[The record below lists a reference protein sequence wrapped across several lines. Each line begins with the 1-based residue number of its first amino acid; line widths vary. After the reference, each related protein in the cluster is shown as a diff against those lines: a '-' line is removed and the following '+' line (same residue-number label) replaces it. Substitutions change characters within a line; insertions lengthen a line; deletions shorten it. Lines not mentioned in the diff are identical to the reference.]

1 MPVSNG
7 SLLDLPTSQA
17 FFEHMLNGV
26 AYCRVIF
33 DRGRAADFVFY
44 YTNPA
49 FSTLTGL
56 DDVCGRRVAEF
67 FPQLRE
73 SDPEVFDFYGRV
85 AVTGVAERAELKVN
99 ALGEWFAISAY
110 CPRPGY
116 FVTVFDVITRR
127 KRAEL
132 ATAESEARFRHF
144 AALTS
149 DVFYACRR
157 GADGLFRVEWL
168 GGSVERV
175 FGLTPEAFMALGCWR
190 TLLVDED
197 GPLFDRHITGLAP
210 GQSSDL
216 ILRARHRDG
225 SLRHLRSCA
234 VIDHAA
240 AGDGAHLLY
249 GALQDVSESVR
260 AEAALRETLAEA
272 ERFRVALDHAP
283 SYIYI
288 KDGQGRYVYGNRAT
302 LELFGC
308 VAGTLAGQDDRSFFA
323 PETAARIREI
333 DRRVL
338 AGETTRE
345 EIEVRGGGLA
355 DGQVFWQ
362 EKAPIYADPA
372 RREVWGLCGVS
383 TDITARKR
391 LERALELQA
400 NTDSLTGLDS
410 RAHFL
415 DVAGKELARL
425 RRHPAPMALAMLDLD
440 HFKRVNDRHG
450 HEVGDRVLVAF
461 ARVCRH
467 KLREIDL
474 MGRLGGEEFAVLLP
488 DTAGVQAR
496 EVIERLLRA
505 VAEVE
510 VRVEGG
516 PPIHMTAS
524 AGLAI
529 CGDRDTDMDALLN
542 RADAALYEAKR
553 LGRNRLVVATG
564 P

>member
-7 SLLDLPTSQA
+7 SVLELPTSQA
-17 FFEHMLNGV
+17 IFEHMLNGV

-33 DRGRAADFVFY
+33 DRGRAVDFVFH

-56 DDVCGRRVAEF
+56 DDVCGRRVVECL
-67 FPQLRE
+67 PRLRE
-73 SDPEVFDFYGRV
+73 SDPEFFDFYGRV
-85 AVTGVAERAELKVN
+85 AVTGVAERAELEVN
-99 ALGEWFAISAY
+99 ALGQWFSISAY

-116 FVTVFDVITRR
+116 VVAVFDVITRR
-127 KRAEL
+127 KLAERAM
-132 ATAESEARFRHF
+132 AESEARFRHF
-144 AALTS
+144 AAMTS

-168 GGSVERV
+168 GGCVERV

-190 TLLVDED
+190 TLLVEED
-197 GPLFDRHITGLAP
+197 RPLFDRHITRLAL

-216 ILRARHRDG
+216 ILRARHQDG

-234 VIDHAA
+234 VVDRGE
-240 AGDGAHLLY
+240 AGHGAGQLY
-249 GALQDVSESVR
+249 GALQDVSEAVC

-283 SYIYI
+283 SYVYI
-288 KDGQGRYVYGNRAT
+288 KDAQGRYVYGNRAT

-308 VAGTLAGQDDRSFFA
+308 TGEALAGRDDHSFFA
-323 PETAARIREI
+323 PETAARIRAI

-345 EIEVRGGGLA
+345 ELEVRGGGLA
-355 DGQVFWQ
+355 DERVFWQ
-362 EKAPIYADPA
+362 EKAPIYADAA
-372 RREVWGLCGVS
+372 RRVVWGLCGVS

-415 DVAGKELARL
+415 DVAGKALARL
-425 RRHPAPMALAMLDLD
+425 RRHPAPMALVMLDLD
-440 HFKRVNDRHG
+440 HFKRVNDRYG

-461 ARVCRH
+461 ARVCRQN
-467 KLREIDL
+467 LREIDL

-488 DTAGVQAR
+488 DTGGAQAR
-496 EVIERLLRA
+496 EVVERLLGA
-505 VAEVE
+505 VAAVE
-510 VRVEGG
+510 LRVDGR
-516 PPIHMTAS
+516 PPIRMTAS

-529 CGDRDTDMDALLN
+529 CGEGDGNMDALLN

-553 LGRNRLVVATG
+553 LGRNRLVVAAG
-564 P
+564 A